1 MKLRELISKLLRR
14 PSLYEQ
20 AVKAGVKIGG
30 GNIIYTKFWSTEPY
44 LITIGNNCQI
54 TAGVTFLTHGGAH
67 VLRNEIPDFDTFGK
81 IKIGNN
87 VYIGTRSLILPGVTI
102 DDNVIVAAGSVVT
115 KSVPTNVVIG
125 GNPARILCTIEEYK
139 EKNLKYNTST
149 KGLKGNEKRKVLC
162 SLGEEMFVQKKYMQ
176 YK

>member
-1 MKLRELISKLLRR
+1 MKLRDLLSKLLRR

-20 AVKAGVKIGG
+20 AVKAGVQIGG

-54 TAGVTFLTHGGAH
+54 TSGVVFLTHGGAH

-81 IKIGNN
+81 ISIGNN
-87 VYIGTRSLILPGVTI
+87 VYIGTRSLILPGVSI
-102 DDNVIVAAGSVVT
+102 EDNVIVAAGSVVT
-115 KSVPTNVVIG
+115 KSVPSNVVIG

-139 EKNLKYNTST
+139 EKNIKYNTGT
-149 KGLKGNEKRKVLC
+149 KGLKGSEKRKVLC
-162 SLGEEMFVQKKYMQ
+162 SLGSEMFVQKKYMH
-176 YK
+176 